1 MANFVDPQFVDLIL
15 SRSNDLEQAAI
26 DKLVSGSIKSFE
38 EYSQCRGQ
46 IEGIQK
52 SVLEIKTVAEKVFS
66 EE

>member
-15 SRSNDLEQAAI
+15 SRLNDLDQAAT
-26 DKLVSGSIKSFE
+26 DKLVSGSVKSCE

-52 SVLEIKTVAEKVFS
+52 SVLEIKTVVDEVFS

>member
-1 MANFVDPQFVDLIL
+1 MANFVDPQFVDLISTAL
-15 SRSNDLEQAAI
+15 SVIFSPAI
-26 DKLVSGSIKSFE
+26 DKLVSGSVKSFE